1 MSASVGGGL
10 VVNQLGHVSS
20 PEFWPAAT
28 NSAAA
33 IVVLVVSA
41 TKWTAEA
48 TGVKLRTTRG
58 SWRSPLGSGWPE
70 STAASSAAAAGVRS
84 CTGTVLELE
93 VEQSEALGMLYGVL
107 RTRWTRRGDQMV
119 TGAASTASSATA
131 EVRPWWGG
139 GYGEGTRGRRGGNGG
154 VAHRGCS
161 GRRSGLGDA
170 LETANSSA
178 TVVGARRGE
187 RRRGGDAGLPGTRG
201 AVGRKRELWRSF

>member
-1 MSASVGGGL
+1 MLILISYRAGPTCQGVKPTGNVTPARPETAARRGIALQGTGEAVLGL
-10 VVNQLGHVSS
+10 VGEPLLPRVERWPWLG
-20 PEFWPAAT
+20 
-28 NSAAA
+28 
-33 IVVLVVSA
+33 L
-41 TKWTAEA
+41 
-48 TGVKLRTTRG
+48 
-58 SWRSPLGSGWPE
+58 GWPE

-84 CTGTVLELE
+84 CTGSVLELE
-93 VEQSEALGMLYGVL
+93 VEQSEALGMLYGIL

-178 TVVGARRGE
+178 TMIGARRGK
-187 RRRGGDAGLPGTRG
+187 RRRVGDAGLPGTRE
-201 AVGRKRELWRSF
+201 AVGRKRESRRSS

>member
-1 MSASVGGGL
+1 M
-10 VVNQLGHVSS
+10 VNQLGHVSS

-41 TKWTAEA
+41 TKWNAAT

-84 CTGTVLELE
+84 CTGVVLELE
-93 VEQSEALGMLYGVL
+93 VEQSEALGMLYGFL
-107 RTRWTRRGDQMV
+107 RTCWTRRGDQMV

-131 EVRPWWGG
+131 EVRPWW
-139 GYGEGTRGRRGGNGG
+139 R
-154 VAHRGCS
+154 
-161 GRRSGLGDA
+161 
-170 LETANSSA
+170 
-178 TVVGARRGE
+178 
-187 RRRGGDAGLPGTRG
+187 
-201 AVGRKRELWRSF
+201 

>member
-41 TKWTAEA
+41 TRGAAET
-48 TGVKLRTTRG
+48 TGVELRTNRS

-70 STAASSAAAAGVRS
+70 STAASSVAAAGVRS

-93 VEQSEALGMLYGVL
+93 VELNEVLGMLYGVL
-107 RTRWTRRGDQMV
+107 
-119 TGAASTASSATA
+119 
-131 EVRPWWGG
+131 
-139 GYGEGTRGRRGGNGG
+139 
-154 VAHRGCS
+154 
-161 GRRSGLGDA
+161 
-170 LETANSSA
+170 
-178 TVVGARRGE
+178 
-187 RRRGGDAGLPGTRG
+187 
-201 AVGRKRELWRSF
+201 